1 MQEGKI
7 IILGHYI
14 LSSKVG
20 GPVRSVTNLVENLK
34 EKFNF
39 VIVAPNKDF
48 GSDKQF
54 DNIKLYTKIAFRGIE
69 LFYCKINKLWD
80 LKYLRLIKELDKSGN
95 VFYLNSFFNIK
106 QSIYIVVL
114 KKIGILRNAQIVLCP
129 RGELL
134 PEILKTKRTRK
145 YVYLAISN
153 FLGFYMKINFHATN
167 DFEKLS
173 IEKCFPRYN
182 KEIFVA
188 GMISSSSNTQRLSVN
203 ENLIDER
210 LKIVYLSRI
219 SRSKNLDLIVD
230 VLMNIKKEI
239 IIDIYGFVE
248 DNDYLAEI
256 IMKSNLLPKN
266 IVFNFRGPIDKDSV
280 PELLSRYDLFMLLSD
295 GENYGHAIVES
306 LKAGLPVLISDNTPW
321 INLSELGLGWDFSL
335 KDLRSFE
342 NCINDMCD
350 LTTSERNNLKKDVK
364 AKASVLF
371 DNRKVIEENFQMFH
385 ELLNKNLI

>member
-7 IILGHYI
+7 IIVGHYI

-34 EKFNF
+34 DRFKF

-54 DNIKLYTKIAFRGIE
+54 NNIELYTKIAFDGIK
-69 LFYCKINKLWD
+69 LFYFKIDKLFD
-80 LKYLRLIKELDKSGN
+80 IKYFRLIKEFDQSSN
-95 VFYLNSFFNIK
+95 VLYLNSFFNIK

-114 KKIGILRNAQIVLCP
+114 QKIGILRNAQIVLCP

-134 PEILKTKRTRK
+134 PEILKTKRARK
-145 YVYLAISN
+145 FVYLTISK
-153 FLGFYMKINFHATN
+153 FLGLYKKINFHATN

-188 GMISSSSNTQRLSVN
+188 GMISSSIITQSLSVN
-203 ENLIDER
+203 EDLIDER

-239 IIDIYGFVE
+239 IADIYGFVE
-248 DNDYLAEI
+248 DDDYLAEI

-266 IVFNFRGPIDKDSV
+266 IVFNFLGPIDKDSV
-280 PELLSRYDLFMLLSD
+280 PELLSKYDLFMLLSD

-321 INLSELGLGWDFSL
+321 INLPELGLGWDFSL
-335 KDLRSFE
+335 NDLRSFE

-350 LTTSERNNLKKDVK
+350 LTTSERNKLKKDVK

-385 ELLNKNLI
+385 ELINKNLK